1 MVIWRPGWIHATP
14 CREVR
19 TSELVADLA
28 MQLPICSNGIPVA
41 TVKRLMSAVSF
52 GYGIFHLA
60 VSLLPPKLLHLIN
73 AFGFE
78 GDRQTGIQG
87 WVNEF
92 NRLLRL

>member
-1 MVIWRPGWIHATP
+1 M
-14 CREVR
+14 
-19 TSELVADLA
+19 
-28 MQLPICSNGIPVA
+28 A

-87 WVNEF
+87 GGMNSMEPNDTIEDF
-92 NRLLRL
+92 LHLSKLSGGPQHLMK